1 MSDQILQVT
10 AFAGVGIG
18 AIGLGLATLALRRL
32 SRLRRSQVV
41 LEHLVQRPVVAARP
55 AQPLPGAGDGAA
67 DQRIDDDVRTELIRL
82 RGDVAKAVCRVGMV
96 RYDAFAEMAGRTS
109 FSVALLDLTG
119 QGLVLSAINTRSEAR
134 VYAKNILKDRSD
146 VQLSPEEREAID
158 RALNGQPGLLDV
170 NGEPNGRKPSRK

>member
-1 MSDQILQVT
+1 MSGQILQVT
-10 AFAGVGIG
+10 AIAGVGIG

-41 LEHLVQRPVVAARP
+41 LEHLVQRRVGAAARP
-55 AQPLPGAGDGAA
+55 AQPAPAAGDGAA
-67 DQRIDDDVRTELIRL
+67 DQRIPDDLRTELIRL

-119 QGLVLSAINTRSEAR
+119 QGLVLSAINTRS
-134 VYAKNILKDRSD
+134 
-146 VQLSPEEREAID
+146 
-158 RALNGQPGLLDV
+158 
-170 NGEPNGRKPSRK
+170 